1 MKNTNSQSS
10 SEKLLGIEL
19 LRFFASLSILIWHF
33 QHFSIFS
40 KEEFIKTEQPFYEYL
55 ALFYDHG
62 DWGVQ
67 LFWCVS
73 GFIFFYNYQNSIRN
87 RTVSTH
93 RFVLNRFSR
102 LYPLHLIT
110 LILVF
115 ILQHYYVD
123 IFGEY
128 FIYTHNDFKH
138 FFLNLMLINEWG
150 LQEGFSYNGPIWSV
164 SLELIAYLLF
174 FIAAKN
180 FNLFK
185 AIVFLIL
192 STIIAKALGAH
203 DLSSCIKYFSFG
215 GIIFFILKHLQ
226 NKPMDPALLNFFL
239 LTISV
244 VGLIFTSQIESRSLF
259 VLSILLFSIIVGPF
273 FQKFE
278 SICVNLGNLTYSSY
292 LLHFPIQIAL
302 ALTYNG
308 VIAYSDK
315 KLLLSYLSIT
325 FLLAYLTFHLFELPI
340 QKYLRKKF
348 IT

>member
-1 MKNTNSQSS
+1 MKSTKSL

-40 KEEFIKTEQPFYEYL
+40 KDEFVKTEQPFYEYL

-87 RTVSTH
+87 RTVSTL
-93 RFVLNRFSR
+93 RFSINRFSR
-102 LYPLHLIT
+102 LYPLHFFT

-115 ILQHYYVD
+115 ILQYYYVG

-128 FIYTHNDFKH
+128 FVYIHNDFKH

-203 DLSSCIKYFSFG
+203 DLSSCLKYFAFG
-215 GIIFFILKHLQ
+215 GVIFFILNYLQ
-226 NKPMDPALLNFFL
+226 NKAEDPALLNLFL

-244 VGLIFTSQIESRSLF
+244 VGLIFTNQIESRSLF
-259 VLSILLFSIIVGPF
+259 VLSIVLFSIIVGPF
-273 FQKFE
+273 FQKLE
-278 SICVNLGNLTYSSY
+278 RICVNLGNLTYSSY

-308 VIAYSDK
+308 VIAYSDE
-315 KLLLSYLSIT
+315 KLFLYYLSIT
-325 FLLAYLTFHLFELPI
+325 FLLAYLTFHFFERPT